1 MVFQLPSNGGPG
13 GDSLNIDLNLYE
25 SSHKCEN
32 VKRNLQSFRL
42 LIAFH
47 SFGQVAVIVHFVL
60 LALLWVTRDLGGI
73 GGWGDIFDDR

>member
-1 MVFQLPSNGGPG
+1 M
-13 GDSLNIDLNLYE
+13 DSRYGFE
-25 SSHKCEN
+25 FK
-32 VKRNLQSFRL
+32 FRL
-42 LIAFH
+42 LIAFL